1 MKVLIVEDEK
11 PASENLIE
19 ELQAIDDKIDVVAG
33 CYSVD
38 ETVRWL
44 SKNPQPDLILMDIQ
58 LSDGLS
64 FNIFK
69 ACEVTCPVIFTTAYD
84 KYLTQAFEY
93 SSIDYLLKP
102 ISQDKLKNAI
112 RKYKSLRNHFI
123 TAQDHLYSH
132 AVNGNNL
139 NGDAGPYYSSHPDRV
154 RSRILVR
161 KGVEF
166 QAVRVEDAGYFF
178 TEHKLIF
185 LVDKDNRKYMAEKSN
200 LSELEEELDRNIF
213 YRANRKY
220 IINANYIK
228 RFKPLERSKIS
239 VELTLPVNEEIII
252 SQENAASFKKWI
264 AQS

>member
-1 MKVLIVEDEK
+1 MKVLIVEDER
-11 PASENLIE
+11 PASENLVE
-19 ELQAIDDKIDVVAG
+19 ELQAIDDDIDVVAG
-33 CYSVD
+33 CNSVD

-44 SKNPQPDLILMDIQ
+44 NRNPHPDLILMDIQ

-112 RKYKSLRNHFI
+112 KKYKALRNHFVN
-123 TAQDHLYSH
+123 SH
-132 AVNGNNL
+132 EHASNQPSL
-139 NGDAGPYYSSHPDRV
+139 PDYLSNHDRK

-185 LVDKDNRKYMAEKSN
+185 LVDKENRKYMAEKSN
-200 LSELEEELDRNIF
+200 LSELEEELDKNIF

-228 RFKPLERSKIS
+228 RFKPLEKSKIS
-239 VELTLPVNEEIII
+239 VELVLPVNEEIII
-252 SQENAASFKKWI
+252 SQENSANFKKWI